1 MELIIIVILTIII
14 IAALL
19 TMLYITLYNKLQ
31 YSNRRIEEAEKVI
44 AQELKTRY
52 TLIKSSKKYVEKNTK
67 MDLDMYSK
75 LDKIKKSNISSYD
88 FEKKLTETITTI
100 YIINNDYP
108 KLADKKEFKDIIRK
122 LEESDT
128 RLNAAKSFY
137 NNNNEILIS
146 QIKKFPS
153 NIVATIN
160 GIRIQPYYE
169 AVEIF
174 NEKDD
179 GIKI

>member
-1 MELIIIVILTIII
+1 MEIIIIIILTIVILASIIS
-14 IAALL
+14 
-19 TMLYITLYNKLQ
+19 TLYITLYNKLQ
-31 YSNRRIEEAEKVI
+31 YSKIRIDEAEKVI

-52 TLIKSSKKYVEKNTK
+52 NLIKSSKKYVEKNTK

-88 FEKKLTETITTI
+88 FEKKLTETIATI
-100 YIINNDYP
+100 YVINNDYP
-108 KLADKKEFKDIIRK
+108 KLAEKKEFKDIIRK

-137 NNNNEILIS
+137 NKNNSELINL
-146 QIKKFPS
+146 IKKFPT
-153 NIVATIN
+153 NLIAIIHR
-160 GIRIQPYYE
+160 IRIQQYYE
-169 AVEIF
+169 AIEVF
-174 NEKDD
+174 NENDD

>member
-1 MELIIIVILTIII
+1 MKIIIIVILTIII
-14 IAALL
+14 IASLL
-19 TMLYITLYNKLQ
+19 AMLYITLYNKLQ
-31 YSNRRIEEAEKVI
+31 YSTRRIEEAEKVI

-52 TLIKSSKKYVEKNTK
+52 TLIKNSKKYVEKNTK

-75 LDKIKKSNISSYD
+75 IDKIKKSNISSYD

-108 KLADKKEFKDIIRK
+108 KLAEKKEFKDIIRK

-137 NNNNEILIS
+137 NKNNEVLIE

-153 NIVATIN
+153 NIVAMIN
-160 GIRIQPYYE
+160 GIRIQQYYE
-169 AVEIF
+169 AVEVF
-174 NEKDD
+174 NENDD

>member
-1 MELIIIVILTIII
+1 MEIIILVILTIII
-14 IAALL
+14 IASIL
-19 TMLYITLYNKLQ
+19 TMIYITLYNKLQ
-31 YSNRRIEEAEKVI
+31 YSKIRIDEAEKVI

-75 LDKIKKSNISSYD
+75 IDKIKKSNISSFD

-108 KLADKKEFKDIIRK
+108 KLAEKKEFKDIIRK

-137 NNNNEILIS
+137 NKNNEVLIS

-153 NIVATIN
+153 NLIALLHH
-160 GIRIQPYYE
+160 IRIQQYYE
-169 AVEIF
+169 AVEVF
-174 NEKDD
+174 NENDD

>member
-1 MELIIIVILTIII
+1 MEIIIIIILTIIM
-14 IAALL
+14 IASLL
-19 TMLYITLYNKLQ
+19 SMLYITLYNKLQ
-31 YSNRRIEEAEKVI
+31 YSTRRIDEAEKVI

-52 TLIKSSKKYVEKNTK
+52 TLIKNSKKYVEKNTK

-137 NNNNEILIS
+137 NKNNEILIS

-153 NIVATIN
+153 NIVALIH
-160 GIRIQPYYE
+160 GIKIQQYYD
-169 AVEIF
+169 AVEVF
-174 NEKDD
+174 NENDD

>member
-1 MELIIIVILTIII
+1 MDIIIIVILTIII
-14 IAALL
+14 IASLL
-19 TMLYITLYNKLQ
+19 AMLYITLYNKLQ
-31 YSNRRIEEAEKVI
+31 YSTRRIEEAEKVI
-44 AQELKTRY
+44 ATELKTRY
-52 TLIKSSKKYVEKNTK
+52 TLIKSSKKHVEKNTK

-108 KLADKKEFKDIIRK
+108 KLAEKKEFKDIIRK

-137 NNNNEILIS
+137 NKHNEILIN

-153 NIVATIN
+153 NIVAMIN
-160 GIRIQPYYE
+160 GIKIQQYYE
-169 AVEIF
+169 AVEVF
-174 NEKDD
+174 NENDD